1 MSSQQPKP
9 VFSIVLTMLLMGTI
23 AVSCNNSADEKK
35 EPVTDSTKISA
46 PPPADTLKVD
56 SVKMDTANTKPV
68 KTTS

>member
-1 MSSQQPKP
+1 
-9 VFSIVLTMLLMGTI
+9 MGTI

-35 EPVTDSTKISA
+35 EPADSTKISA
-46 PPPADTLKVD
+46 PPPAADTLKVD